1 VQSKFHKFAKAIII
15 SAFAAVVTPALGAG
29 VVAGTAKAVQV
40 VADAST
46 PARLQAVDSNTADDA
61 RDDSGVSAGPRRL
74 SPLAGTDDR
83 AWNNAK
89 SVHVHLFAKK
99 AR

>member
-1 VQSKFHKFAKAIII
+1 VQSKFHKFARAITI
-15 SAFAAVVTPALGAG
+15 SALAAVVTPALGAG

-46 PARLQAVDSNTADDA
+46 PVRLQTDSNTTEDA
-61 RDDSGVSAGPRRL
+61 RGDSAVSAGPRRL
-74 SPLAGTDDR
+74 SALAGTDDR
-83 AWNNAK
+83 AWDNAK

-99 AR
+99 MP